1 MATEIILI
9 RHGYTVPVNGDYA
22 HAPLTELGQQQA
34 AKTGQYLAAQQR
46 LDGFFSSPVRRAR
59 ETATIIGEKIGETP
73 AIKTGIQEIGGL
85 EVPLLAACE
94 VLSIFDPVEDYLDDH
109 AGKLIRWPLEGRV
122 ANALLE
128 IVMAYPGQEVAVV
141 THSGVISSVLAWLF
155 PEQRLKWWLTTVNN
169 CSFTRFRVENAHFEL
184 IDLNDTKHLQP
195 EEMTAQPPSTPV
207 QATKQVMKTIE
218 PPRKAVRSG
227 GSNQSTS

>member
-1 MATEIILI
+1 VATEIILI
-9 RHGYTVPVNGDYA
+9 RHGHTVPVNGDYA
-22 HAPLTELGQQQA
+22 HAPLTELGREQA

-46 LDGFFSSPVRRAR
+46 LDAFFSSTVRRAR
-59 ETATIIGEKIGETP
+59 ETAAIIGEKIGETP
-73 AIKTGIQEIGGL
+73 AVKTGIQEIEGL

-109 AGKLIRWPLEGRV
+109 AGKPIRWPLEGRV

-128 IVMAYPGQEVAVV
+128 IVTGYPGQQVAVV

-169 CSFTRFRVENAHFEL
+169 CSFTRFRVENARFEL
-184 IDLNDTKHLQP
+184 TDLNDTQHLQP
-195 EEMTAQPPSTPV
+195 QEMTAQPPSATV

-218 PPRKAVRSG
+218 PPRKAVRFG
-227 GSNQSTS
+227 GSNQSKS